1 MAGNCVLEH
10 YSEPQVTDS
19 DIEISGQWVVRKASK
34 HNHIH
39 AIFSKNVTS
48 DFDKSALQ

>member
-1 MAGNCVLEH
+1 MQ
-10 YSEPQVTDS
+10 PQVTDS
-19 DIEISGQWVVRKASK
+19 EIEVSSQWVVHKATK

-39 AIFSKNVTS
+39 AIFPKNATS